1 MQCKPSSGLF
11 FASISTLFFAAI
23 LRRFSPFEPFLRLF
37 CGDFAS
43 QIWKIFPKM
52 EIVFPYTKH
61 RETLYLWEFL
71 DIFGV

>member
-1 MQCKPSSGLF
+1 
-11 FASISTLFFAAI
+11 